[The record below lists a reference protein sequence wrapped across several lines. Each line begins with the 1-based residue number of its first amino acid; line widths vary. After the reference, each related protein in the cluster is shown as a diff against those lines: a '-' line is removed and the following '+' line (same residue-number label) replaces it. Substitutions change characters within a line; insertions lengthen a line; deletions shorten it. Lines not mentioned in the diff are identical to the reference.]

1 MVNLR
6 LKKANL
12 LGFNTYADFALD
24 DRMAKTDANVND
36 LINRVW
42 TYAIPR
48 AKEEVADM
56 QTRPV
61 GLVVLCRKSTQ
72 SQIRFERRRT
82 ETLFQPRQRT

>member
-36 LINRVW
+36 LINRV
-42 TYAIPR
+42 
-48 AKEEVADM
+48 
-56 QTRPV
+56 
-61 GLVVLCRKSTQ
+61 
-72 SQIRFERRRT
+72 
-82 ETLFQPRQRT
+82 